1 VQNLSHNILIHPKRV
16 LRTLKELVDIY
27 SPSGK
32 EEEIQK
38 YLYEYCD
45 GHYLEAVKQR
55 LDDERYNLLILP
67 SESPPRLWFVG
78 HVDTVT
84 AYDLE
89 ALEVRE
95 ENGHMVGLG
104 TADMKGGCA
113 AMLECFTA
121 LREQWP
127 KEKEFPPVAL
137 ALVVGEEEDGDGAQL
152 LADSYHISHAVL
164 GEPTNLHPCT
174 GHYGYLEVF
183 LNTSGKR
190 VHSSLADQSDNP
202 IEWMLHL
209 LLLISE
215 KIKEQPLI
223 FNIRDLESRKGGFV
237 VPDKCDAWLDIHLPP
252 HHDVQSLK
260 SFLLQLLGQAKEKT
274 PYMQA
279 DMEFSMAFN
288 GYKLSLSDPVWQK
301 VRRALEARNIPWEE
315 EMFRS
320 HSDANILWL
329 AGGQPLILGPGQL
342 EYAHAAEE
350 RVAIPQVLHA
360 AQLYVDIV
368 WALFG

>member
-1 VQNLSHNILIHPKRV
+1 MNHNIPIHPKRV
-16 LRTLKELVDIY
+16 LRTLKEMVDIY

-38 YLYEYCD
+38 YLCEYCNR
-45 GHYLEAVKQR
+45 HYLEAVKQR

-67 SESPPRLWFVG
+67 SEAPPQLWFVG

-89 ALEVRE
+89 SLEFRE
-95 ENGHMVGLG
+95 ENGDLVGLG

-127 KEKEFPPVAL
+127 STKEFPPVAL

-152 LADSYHISHAVL
+152 LADSYHISYSIV

-190 VHSSLADQSDNP
+190 VHSSLANQSDNP

-215 KIKEQPLI
+215 KIKEHPLI

-237 VPDKCDAWLDIHLPP
+237 VPDNCDAWLDIHLPP
-252 HHDVQSLK
+252 DQDVRSLK
-260 SFLLQLLGQAKEKT
+260 SLLLMLLDEAKEKI
-274 PYMQA
+274 PQMQA
-279 DMEFSMAFN
+279 VLEFPMAFN
-288 GYKLSLSDPVWQK
+288 GYQLSASDPVWQK
-301 VRRALEARNIPWEE
+301 VRKAFETRNIPWKEE
-315 EMFRS
+315 LFRS

-329 AGGQPLILGPGQL
+329 SGGQPLILGPGQL
-342 EYAHAAEE
+342 EYAHTAEE
-350 RVAIPQVLHA
+350 RVSIRQVFHA
-360 AQLYVDIV
+360 AQLYIDIV
-368 WALFG
+368 RALFG